1 MSWQAMDAVDKLS
14 YDVVKPLAY
23 RVLVK
28 LANVADQTGKRAFR
42 SKWEMADEL
51 GVSERSIQRALQEL
65 EQLHIIRKGDQKY
78 TSHLRGGYRPTV
90 YDINMGFA
98 DAAAQAGVQTLDDGL
113 SDTPEAGE
121 TRGET
126 EISTGTGGETRGE
139 TTAVVHKELRE
150 LTTKTKK
157 EALDPNVSARASV
170 PPAILR
176 TCVPPY
182 RSHDFDPLS
191 GNCKHGCGVRANG
204 EVIDLTTMRVI
215 VEAHHA

>member
-1 MSWQAMDAVDKLS
+1 MDAVDKLS
-14 YDVVKPLAY
+14 YDIVKPLAY

-78 TSHLRGGYRPTV
+78 TAHLRGGYRPTV
-90 YDINMGFA
+90 YDINMSFA
-98 DAAAQAGVQTLDDGL
+98 DDVAHAGVQPLDDGL
-113 SDTPEAGE
+113 SDTLEAGE

-126 EISTGTGGETRGE
+126 EFSTAPGGETRGE
-139 TTAVVHKELRE
+139 TTVVVHRELRE

-157 EALDPNVSARASV
+157 EALVPDVSAREV
-170 PPAILR
+170 MLR
-176 TCVPPY
+176 SKCAAPY
-182 RSHDFDPLS
+182 TRHEYDDLS
-191 GNCKHGCGVRANG
+191 GICIHGCGVYRSG
-204 EVIDLTTMRVI
+204 RVDDPI
-215 VEAHHA
+215 SGRTLLEAVSA